1 MGACLYIN
9 YIYGGKGAMV
19 AKAIATVL
27 LLFAC
32 FRIVVTA
39 STTSWRTST
48 SITSIQYL
56 EMVSRGEA
64 TEGVGGV
71 YLNWKK
77 FLANVDFLKK

>member
-1 MGACLYIN
+1 
-9 YIYGGKGAMV
+9 MV

-56 EMVSRGEA
+56 EMVSR
-64 TEGVGGV
+64 EGVGGV
-71 YLNWKK
+71 YLIWKK

>member
-1 MGACLYIN
+1 
-9 YIYGGKGAMV
+9 MV
-19 AKAIATVL
+19 AQAIATVL

-56 EMVSRGEA
+56 ELVSRG
-64 TEGVGGV
+64 GGGV
-71 YLNWKK
+71 YLIWKK

>member
-1 MGACLYIN
+1 MVAKAKAL
-9 YIYGGKGAMV
+9 V

-56 EMVSRGEA
+56 EMVSR
-64 TEGVGGV
+64 EGVGV
-71 YLNWKK
+71 
-77 FLANVDFLKK
+77 FT

>member
-1 MGACLYIN
+1 MVAKAKAL
-9 YIYGGKGAMV
+9 V

-56 EMVSRGEA
+56 ELVSI
-64 TEGVGGV
+64 EGVGV
-71 YLNWKK
+71 
-77 FLANVDFLKK
+77 FT

>member
-56 EMVSRGEA
+56 SKLEKVSGQCGFFKKIKILDYLA
-64 TEGVGGV
+64 TGII
-71 YLNWKK
+71 YKL
-77 FLANVDFLKK
+77 

>member
-1 MGACLYIN
+1 MAKAL
-9 YIYGGKGAMV
+9 V

-56 EMVSRGEA
+56 EMVSR
-64 TEGVGGV
+64 EGVGV
-71 YLNWKK
+71 
-77 FLANVDFLKK
+77 FT

>member
-1 MGACLYIN
+1 
-9 YIYGGKGAMV
+9 MV

-56 EMVSRGEA
+56 ELVSRGGWGGLPNLEKVSGQCGFFKKIKILDYLA
-64 TEGVGGV
+64 TGVI
-71 YLNWKK
+71 YKL
-77 FLANVDFLKK
+77 